1 MTLDEVIQELQSAH
15 DEATIEFASEALSQL
30 DVAHE
35 KLVQLGRHRYL
46 SVRRAA
52 VRALGRRGDARAM
65 TVVAAALQDAHGLMR
80 RDAARALGSLRAP
93 GGEAQLESVLRNEKK
108 AFVRE
113 AAAEALGQLGG
124 RAALDALRSHL
135 GLERD
140 ATVRRS
146 LVESIG
152 GLAAQPTF
160 ALDALGALAGQV
172 GREQDPLVKHRA
184 VALLLERA
192 KGRGKDDLVLALRN
206 VPSTGREALANALA
220 DRARELDPALASLVD
235 ELRAQPLDTA
245 GLAEFGSELTA
256 RVKRSRARTYG
267 RDREVELARARLFA
281 EGPRSVVLVGPS
293 GSGKTA
299 IVEEIARR
307 LAGETRVVPAAVLE
321 VTTGDVM
328 AGTRF
333 LGEWQTRLKKLL
345 TVARSP
351 HRVVLY
357 VPDVNQLLEAGRAS
371 DSQQNF
377 AAMIAPYLE
386 RGEVAILG
394 ESTPEAFRRGLER
407 EPPFRKLFQV
417 LQVEAMSTEDA
428 LSVLRGVAREL
439 ALEAR
444 EKRGVELTITED
456 ALALALEHG
465 AAYFPALARPGNGLK
480 LLRETVS
487 VALAEGKTQISA
499 PLVTKTL
506 AQLTGV
512 PEVLINDELAL
523 DVGAVRRFFSEH
535 VLGQQEAVST
545 VTDLITLIK
554 AGLTDPQK
562 PLGVYFFV
570 GPTGVGKTEMAKALA
585 EFIYGSPDRIVR
597 LDMADF
603 KDPNAV
609 RRLTGDA
616 YALDP
621 AARTGILTAP
631 VHERPFSVVLLDEI
645 EKAHPNVFDIL
656 LPLMDDGRL
665 SDDHGRVTDF
675 RRSIVIMTSN
685 IASDL
690 REDVRFGFSYG
701 KPDTREKVERIMAE
715 HFRPEFLNRIDKTVI
730 FEPLS
735 LEVMREIVRREV
747 GRVLARQGITRRK
760 VLVDVD
766 DSVVGLLMKAGF
778 SERFGARPLKRRVE
792 SLVLQPLA
800 RRLVGLEK
808 TSGPSIVRLRAR
820 GELVSAERIGGV
832 LDDEEEEDQ
841 KRAPARIRD
850 PRDGTRRIT
859 AEELRERGDVLAT
872 RIGGLERHLE
882 GLGLRSRKDDLMG
895 RTHAVGFWDEPVSA
909 RSVMAEISAL
919 EKALDAPSRLRKRLG
934 EFEDLIDRG
943 TQPGIKDQRL
953 LVRAAGIWDELARDV
968 ELSDYAARCGE
979 ARDRGDAFLLIRHV
993 GEVRSEADLVARFA
1007 EMYRRW
1013 ASKKGLS
1020 AVPVLESLAPDGRVR
1035 ECAIRVEG
1043 VCAYGLLRGEGGLHQ
1058 WIDRRGVDRTDTRRR
1073 DVDFVRVDVLPPAE
1087 IELKP
1092 DETRVEVRPVR
1103 KQAGKLMKR
1112 HRIHLVLTH
1121 DATMVAV
1128 EGATDRNTDE
1138 AVAEAR
1144 AVLAA
1149 RVAAARAPETAP
1161 RSDEES
1167 ITGSLA
1173 EGVVRRYV
1181 LSGQPVA
1188 RDLASGIKAPLENV
1202 LEGELDEFIASRLT
1216 PAN

>member
-1 MTLDEVIQELQSAH
+1 VTLDEVIQELQSAH
-15 DEATIEFASEALSQL
+15 DEATIEFAAEALSQL
-30 DVAHE
+30 EVAHE

-65 TVVAAALQDAHGLMR
+65 TVVTAALQDAHGLMR
-80 RDAARALGSLRAP
+80 RDAARALGSLRAA

-152 GLAAQPTF
+152 ALAAQPLH

-192 KGRGKDDLVLALRN
+192 KGRGKEDLVLALRN
-206 VPSTGREALANALA
+206 VPSSGREALANALA

-256 RVKRSRARTYG
+256 RVRRSRARTYG

-293 GSGKTA
+293 GAGKTA

-307 LAGETRVVPAAVLE
+307 LATESRVVPAAVLE
-321 VTTGDVM
+321 VTTGDIM

-428 LSVLRGVAREL
+428 LAVLRGVAREL
-439 ALEAR
+439 VEEAR
-444 EKRGVELTITED
+444 EKRNVELTITED
-456 ALALALEHG
+456 ALALALDHG
-465 AAYFPALARPGNGLK
+465 AAYFPALTRPGNGLK

-487 VALAEGKTQISA
+487 AALAEGKTLISA

-512 PEVLINDELAL
+512 PEVLINDELSL
-523 DVGAVRRFFSEH
+523 DVAAVRRFFSEH

-645 EKAHPNVFDIL
+645 EKAHPNVFDLL

-735 LEVMREIVRREV
+735 IEVMREIVRREV

-800 RRLVGLEK
+800 RRLVAIEK
-808 TSGPSIVRLRAR
+808 ASGPSIVRLRAA

-832 LDDEEEEDQ
+832 LDDEDEDRP
-841 KRAPARIRD
+841 RAPARIRD

-859 AEELRERGDVLAT
+859 AEELRGRGDELAT
-872 RIGGLERHLE
+872 RIGGLEKHLE
-882 GLGLRSRKDDLMG
+882 NLGLRGKKDDLMG

-909 RSVMAEISAL
+909 RTVMAEIAAL

-943 TQPGIKDQRL
+943 TQPGIKDPRL
-953 LVRAAGIWDELARDV
+953 LVRAAEIWDELARDV

-993 GEVRSEADLVARFA
+993 GEARSEADLVARFA

-1035 ECAIRVEG
+1035 ECALRVEG
-1043 VCAYGLLRGEGGLHQ
+1043 VCAFGLLRGEDGLHQ

-1073 DVDFVRVDVLPPAE
+1073 DVDFVRVDVLPPADV
-1087 IELKP
+1087 ELKP
-1092 DETRVEVRPVR
+1092 DELRVEVRPVR
-1103 KQAGKLMKR
+1103 KQAGRLMKR
-1112 HRIHLVLTH
+1112 HKIHLVLTH

-1128 EGATDRNTDE
+1128 EGATDRNTEE

-1149 RVAAARAPETAP
+1149 RVSVARAPEAAP
-1161 RSDEES
+1161 RPDEES
-1167 ITGSLA
+1167 ITRSLA